1 MELPRFNIPSALALL
16 YGIARPIAFPGLAT
30 EVEQQ
35 NPDISFSGV
44 RVVSS
49 DEALATSHIGT
60 PIFCPITLRGGTYK
74 SYDHQGRDVDAQR
87 GDLRLPI
94 SSVVE
99 MSSTKVITKTQV
111 SASKA
116 SVKEMYGFG
125 DWDIRITGI
134 LFDEQTHP
142 NGANTVETMEA
153 RLLQINELAD
163 SIGVNAELFNRRGI
177 DRIVIRSINFQAIP
191 GKPRMIGY
199 QMQCESDAPIELLIQ

>member
-16 YGIARPIAFPGLAT
+16 YGIVRPITFPGLAT
-30 EVEQQ
+30 EAEQQ

-44 RVVSS
+44 QVVP
-49 DEALATSHIGT
+49 DEEARATSHIGT
-60 PIFCPITLRGGTYK
+60 PIFYPITLRGGTYK
-74 SYDHQGRDVDAQR
+74 SYDHQGKVVDTQL

-111 SASKA
+111 SASGA
-116 SVKEMYGFG
+116 SVKEVYGFG

-153 RLLQINELAD
+153 RLLEFDELAD
-163 SIGVNAELFNRRGI
+163 SIGVDAELFNRRGI
-177 DRIVIRSINFQAIP
+177 DRLVIRSINFQAIP
-191 GKPRMIGY
+191 GKPRLIGY